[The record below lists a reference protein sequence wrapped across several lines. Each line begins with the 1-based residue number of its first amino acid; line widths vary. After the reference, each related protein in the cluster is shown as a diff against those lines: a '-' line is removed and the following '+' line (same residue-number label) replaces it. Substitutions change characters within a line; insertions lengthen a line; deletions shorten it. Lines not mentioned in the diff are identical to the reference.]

1 MKPQNQSVIPSYYIS
16 YTPHLNIHTHADLQ
30 KESHE
35 GGGGMG
41 GGTFIN
47 LINL

>member
-1 MKPQNQSVIPSYYIS
+1 MKPQKQSVIPSYYIS
-16 YTPHLNIHTHADLQ
+16 YTPHLNTHTHAGVQ

-35 GGGGMG
+35 GGGRMG
-41 GGTFIN
+41 GWTFIN